1 MSWYLIEKLEW
12 LLLIDLEGSGSL
24 RKGIQFNHLRRGECL
39 KFWEHCLINLYFE
52 VSMFRSGVSAEGD
65 GVGHVKVITLLEAVR
80 ALLDSGEDV
89 NQV

>member
-1 MSWYLIEKLEW
+1 
-12 LLLIDLEGSGSL
+12 
-24 RKGIQFNHLRRGECL
+24 
-39 KFWEHCLINLYFE
+39 
-52 VSMFRSGVSAEGD
+52 MFRSGVSAEGD